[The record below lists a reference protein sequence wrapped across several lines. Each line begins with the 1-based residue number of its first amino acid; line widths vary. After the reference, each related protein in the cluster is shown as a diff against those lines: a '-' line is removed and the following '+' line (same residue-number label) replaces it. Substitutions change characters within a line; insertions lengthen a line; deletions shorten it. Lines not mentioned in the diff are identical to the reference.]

1 MHICVSGGVRL
12 NPFADNWL
20 EVGLFRTLEHFWH
33 WQSSIEFVGFPIFPF
48 FLCKVEVV
56 IVFQGQFYL
65 GNGLLLSYFV
75 LLCSSAMVQL

>member
-1 MHICVSGGVRL
+1 MHIFVYGGVRL
-12 NPFADNWL
+12 NPFTDNWL
-20 EVGLFRTLEHFWH
+20 EVGLFRTLEQFWH

-48 FLCKVEVV
+48 FLCKVEAVS
-56 IVFQGQFYL
+56 VFQGQFYL